1 MALADYC
8 ASGQNEVSLKE
19 GDKLELLKMGSAGWW
34 YVKLLREYLIY
45 MFEISNLTSRGK
57 EVQSL

>member
-19 GDKLELLKMGSAGWW
+19 GDKLEVLKMGSAGWW
-34 YVKLLREYLIY
+34 YVKLLREYFIY
-45 MFEISNLTSRGK
+45 IRFKVTKVLWKN
-57 EVQSL
+57 